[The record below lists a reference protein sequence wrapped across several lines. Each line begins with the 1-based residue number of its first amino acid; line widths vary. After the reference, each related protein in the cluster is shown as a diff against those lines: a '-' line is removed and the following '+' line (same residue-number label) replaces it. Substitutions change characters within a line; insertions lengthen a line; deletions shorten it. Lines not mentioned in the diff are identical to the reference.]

1 MIRRGGGLPHAI
13 VRQRRLIFSMWRQRN
28 DVEAGLWFR
37 RLLVTT
43 TAVLTAWLL
52 GSIFDG
58 ADALVASIL
67 TLITLRVSL
76 HASVNEAV
84 GQLVGV
90 GIGVAIAFSALNLGG
105 DIVLAV
111 AIAAV
116 TSHVSSRLLGLG
128 DEGAVNIAITS
139 LIILSPGNHEA
150 TASDRVWGTLIGV
163 VVAVVF
169 SYWMHPSSPVGRTL
183 ELVTELHRDGAELLG
198 RMSRQVADGYSL
210 DDAMVWLHEA
220 RELVARIPAGREQAH
235 EARRYA
241 RWYPWA
247 RRDIAE
253 TAFTRFVEA
262 EHAAVQVRTIAR
274 SLLDIVE
281 KGRHLPSSVRV
292 ALAEALSA
300 AGEVLTQQSE
310 RVLRNPTASVEPG
323 PVMVKVRALGNQLHQ
338 LVDPGTLALAGAVAA
353 AIERISDT
361 LNGETSALTDVPQVE
376 AETDTA
382 VRIVG
387 AVAAPVRKV
396 RKVRKTRG
404 RRGDR

>member
-1 MIRRGGGLPHAI
+1 MIRRGGRLLHAI
-13 VRQRRLIFSMWRQRN
+13 VQHRRLIFSFWQQRN
-28 DVEAGLWFR
+28 DAEAGLWLR
-37 RLLVTT
+37 RLIVTT
-43 TAVLTAWLL
+43 AAVLTAWSI
-52 GSIFDG
+52 GSLFDG
-58 ADALVASIL
+58 PDALVASIL

-90 GIGVAIAFSALNLGG
+90 GIGVGIAFSALALGG

-111 AIAAV
+111 AIAAL
-116 TSHVSSRLLGLG
+116 TSHLSSRLLGLG

-139 LIILSPGNHEA
+139 LIILGPGNNEA
-150 TASDRVWGTLIGV
+150 AASDRVWGTLIGV

-183 ELVTELHRDGAELLG
+183 ELVTGLHRDGAELLG
-198 RMSRQVADGYSL
+198 RMSRQITGGYSL

-247 RRDIAE
+247 HRDIAE
-253 TAFTRFVEA
+253 AAFSRFVEA

-281 KGRHLPSSVRV
+281 KGRHLPGPVRT
-292 ALAEALSA
+292 ALADALSA
-300 AGEVLTQQSE
+300 AGEVLARQSE
-310 RVLRNPTASVEPG
+310 RVQRNPTASVQPG
-323 PVMVKVRALGNQLHQ
+323 QVLAKVKTLGSQLPS
-338 LVDPGTLALAGAVAA
+338 LDDPGTLALAGAMVA

-361 LNGETSALTDVPQVE
+361 LNGETAALTDVPQVE
-376 AETDTA
+376 AENDTA

-387 AVAAPVRKV
+387 AVSAPVRKV
-396 RKVRKTRG
+396 RKLRSARG
-404 RRGDR
+404 GR

>member
-1 MIRRGGGLPHAI
+1 MTRRGGRLLHAI
-13 VRQRRLIFSMWRQRN
+13 VRHRRFIFSLWQQRN
-28 DVEAGLWFR
+28 DAEAGLWLR
-37 RLLVTT
+37 RLIVTT
-43 TAVLTAWLL
+43 LAVLSAWSI
-52 GSIFDG
+52 GSLFDG
-58 ADALVASIL
+58 PDALVASIL

-90 GIGVAIAFSALNLGG
+90 GIGVGIAFSALALGG

-116 TSHVSSRLLGLG
+116 TSHLSSRLLGLG

-139 LIILSPGNHEA
+139 LIVLGPGNNEA

-183 ELVTELHRDGAELLG
+183 ELVTDLHRHGADLLG
-198 RMSRQVADGYSL
+198 RMSRQVTDGYSL

-247 RRDIAE
+247 RPDIAE
-253 TAFTRFVEA
+253 AAFSRFVEA

-281 KGRHLPSSVRV
+281 KGRHLPTPVRTG
-292 ALAEALSA
+292 LADALSV
-300 AGEVLTQQSE
+300 AGETLTQQSE
-310 RVLRNPTASVEPG
+310 RVQYNPTDFVRPG
-323 PVMVKVRALGNQLHQ
+323 QVLVKVRALGAQLPS
-338 LVDPGTLALAGAVAA
+338 LEDPGTLALAGAIAA

-361 LNGETSALTDVPQVE
+361 LNGESAALTDVPQVE
-376 AETDTA
+376 AGTDTA
-382 VRIVG
+382 VRIAG
-387 AVAAPVRKV
+387 AVAAPVRTVRKA
-396 RKVRKTRG
+396 RKVR
-404 RRGDR
+404 RRR